1 MITIEK
7 AMELFLIE
15 QQLKGNTE
23 KTIFNYER
31 FISYFID
38 FLGNKDKMV
47 DTLTLKDIKKYQI
60 YLTDKDKDYNFKTN
74 LKKKISKTTI
84 QTYMRA
90 VRVFVNWL
98 YDEAYIDENIGKKYK
113 LPKAP
118 KKVVEI
124 LSEDEIEKIYN
135 SINDRTEFGLRNK
148 CMISLMLDS
157 GLRRDEV
164 ITLDLENIHFTQ
176 NVIKVTGKGQK
187 DRIVPLGLYTK
198 KLLFKYLNG
207 FRPMPDYPTNKIF
220 LSQEKTP
227 VSVDVV
233 KMLIYR
239 LKKKTKIN
247 RLTPHLFRHT
257 FATRYLMNGGD
268 TFSLQMILGHT
279 SLEMTRK
286 YSHLASSY
294 TVKNFKNLST
304 LDKLKGRNIRL

>member
-1 MITIEK
+1 MITIQK

-23 KTIFNYER
+23 KTIFNYDR
-31 FISYFID
+31 FISYFIN
-38 FLGNKDKMV
+38 FLGDNDKMV

-98 YDEAYIDENIGKKYK
+98 YDEAYIDENIGEEYK

-124 LSEDEIEKIYN
+124 LSEDEIQKIYN

-207 FRPMPDYPTNKIF
+207 FRPMPDYPTSRIF

-239 LKKKTKIN
+239 LKKKTEIN
-247 RLTPHLFRHT
+247 RLTPHLLRHT

-268 TFSLQMILGHT
+268 SFSLQMILGHT
-279 SLEMTRK
+279 SLEMTRR
-286 YSHLASSY
+286 YSHLASAY
-294 TVKNFKNLST
+294 TVKNFRSLST
-304 LDKLKGRNIRL
+304 LDNIRARNVRL

>member
-7 AMELFLIE
+7 AKELFLID

-23 KTIFNYER
+23 ITISNYDR
-31 FISYFID
+31 FIDYFIH
-38 FLGNKDKMV
+38 FLGSDKMI
-47 DTLTLKDIKKYQI
+47 DTLTLQDIKKYQI
-60 YLTDKDKDYNFKTN
+60 YLMDKDKNYNFETD

-90 VRVFVNWL
+90 VRVFINWL
-98 YDEAYIDENIGKKYK
+98 YKEGYIAENIGEKYK

-124 LSEDEIEKIYN
+124 LSEEEIAKIYKA
-135 SINDRTEFGLRNK
+135 INDNTEFGLRNK

-164 ITLDLENIHFTQ
+164 ITLNIENVHFTQ

-187 DRIVPLGLYTK
+187 DRIVPMGLYTK
-198 KLLFKYLNG
+198 KLLFKYVNG
-207 FRPMPDYPTNKIF
+207 YRPMPDYPTNRLF

-227 VSVDVV
+227 VSADVI
-233 KMLIYR
+233 KMIIYR
-239 LKKKTKIN
+239 LKKKTKIE
-247 RLTPHLFRHT
+247 RLTPHLLRHT
-257 FATRYLMNGGD
+257 FATRYLINGGD

-279 SLEMTRK
+279 SLEMTRR

-304 LDKLKGRNIRL
+304 LDKLKGRNIHL

>member
-7 AMELFLIE
+7 AKELFLIE

-23 KTIFNYER
+23 KTISNYDR
-31 FISYFID
+31 FINYFID
-38 FLGNKDKMV
+38 FVGADNMV
-47 DTLTLKDIKKYQI
+47 DELTLMHIRKYQ
-60 YLTDKDKDYNFKTN
+60 LFLSDKDKDYNFKTD

-90 VRVFVNWL
+90 VRVFANWL
-98 YDEAYIDENIGKKYK
+98 YDEAYTDDNIVRRYK

-124 LSEDEIEKIYN
+124 LSEEEIERIYN
-135 SINDRTEFGLRNK
+135 AVNDRTEFGLRNK
-148 CMISLMLDS
+148 CIISLMLDS

-164 ITLDLENIHFTQ
+164 LTLGLENIHFTQ

-187 DRIVPLGLYTK
+187 DRIIPLGLYTK

-207 FRPMPDYPTNKIF
+207 YRPMPDYPTSKVFI
-220 LSQEKTP
+220 SREKTP
-227 VSVDVV
+227 MSADMI
-233 KMLIYR
+233 KTIIYR
-239 LKKKTKIN
+239 LKKKTKIE

-279 SLEMTRK
+279 SLEMTRR
-286 YSHLASSY
+286 YSHLASAY
-294 TVKNFKNLST
+294 TVKNFRKLST
-304 LDKLKGRNIRL
+304 LDNMRVRNVRL